1 MKKDIRILVVDDEEI
16 VRESLVEWLKEDGYY
31 AEAAADGFEALEKLK
46 EKSWDIALV
55 DLKMP
60 KMDGIELLEKIK
72 EQSPDTQVIIFT
84 AYATVHTAVQAI
96 KKGAYDYLVKPLD
109 PEEVS
114 LLIERLIRSQELVRE
129 VSYLRK
135 ELSKQYKFH
144 DLISKSPKMQQIFEL
159 AKVVAK
165 SNSNVLILGESGTGK
180 ELLARAIHNES
191 PRANGPFVA
200 VSCVA
205 IPDTLLESEL
215 FGHEKGAFTDAIAQK
230 KGKFELAH
238 GGTLFLDEIGDISP
252 KMQLALLRVLEER
265 EFTRVGG
272 TKPIKVDVRI
282 IAATNRN
289 LQKAVEEGRFRDDL
303 YYRLNVITIQIP
315 PLRERKEDIPLLVEH
330 FVEKFNIQMGKR
342 VKGVS
347 QEAMRLLMEYDWPGN
362 VRELENVIERA
373 MVIAKGEW
381 ITPDDLFLPTS
392 SKAEENP
399 MSLEAVE
406 KAHILKV
413 LNDTG
418 WNIQRSA
425 QILGID
431 RTTLYH
437 KIKRYGLK
445 RPD

>member
-1 MKKDIRILVVDDEEI
+1 MKRDIKILVVDDEEI

-46 EKSWDIALV
+46 EKNWDIALV

-303 YYRLNVITIQIP
+303 YYRLNVITIHIP

-362 VRELENVIERA
+362 VRELENVMERA
-373 MVIAKGEW
+373 MVITKGEL
-381 ITPDDLFLPTS
+381 ITPEDLFLPTS
-392 SKAEENP
+392 RKAEENP

-413 LNDTG
+413 LNETG

-437 KIKRYGLK
+437 KIRRYGLK